1 MGIKLQCF
9 TIEEKLHY
17 VCLNYWS
24 FQKTN
29 GSRNLDS
36 TLFVGDSFS
45 RPAMSLRFGSTK
57 ENLW

>member
-36 TLFVGDSFS
+36 ICWGFILQTFNV
-45 RPAMSLRFGSTK
+45 TV
-57 ENLW
+57 LWFFESKLVAK